1 MTLSR
6 RQFVKGA
13 SVAGAVAAT
22 PFSINRAIAANKELR
37 IYAWAGYITDE
48 MLTDFK
54 AKTGINATFT
64 PYGTNDELMNS
75 LRATDGTGFDIIM
88 PTVDRV
94 PGYVDYDLVQP
105 LDVKRINWD
114 GCLDSALAGSDVG
127 GVVNGKRYFAPSD
140 WGTEAI
146 AYHKE
151 YAKVDPKN
159 LSYGDLW
166 SPENSGGVTVRGHSA
181 LVGIGLWLEKA
192 GKLPYPL
199 LESYRSEKAMR
210 ANFDVIL
217 KVAAE
222 NKSAIAQFWST
233 ENEAQGA
240 FRTNG
245 AIIGQTWD
253 STAFKLQSEGEP
265 IAYGSPKEGA
275 LAWME
280 GFVIPKNANNVDSV
294 YEFIN
299 WYYTPEAG
307 AMFVKATGYNS
318 TSKGADAL
326 LPPETKKF
334 FQESYTEEDLANL
347 WWWPIQEPWYVALR
361 NEYQDRYLS
370 A

>member
-1 MTLSR
+1 MSISR
-6 RQFVKGA
+6 RRFVQGA
-13 SVAGAVAAT
+13 LAAGAVASA
-22 PFSINRAIAANKELR
+22 PFYINKSYAAAKELR

-48 MLTDFK
+48 MLADFK

-75 LRATDGTGFDIIM
+75 LRATDGSGFDIIM

-94 PGYVDYDLVQP
+94 PGYVDFGLVQP
-105 LDVKRINWD
+105 LDTKRIKWE
-114 GCLDSALAGSDVG
+114 GCLDSAISGSEVG
-127 GVVNGKRYFAPSD
+127 GVVKGERYFAPSD

-146 AYHKE
+146 TYNTEKT
-151 YAKVDPKN
+151 KLDRN
-159 LSYGDLW
+159 NISYGDLW
-166 SPENSGGVTVRGHSA
+166 NPEIGQGVTVRGHSA

-192 GKLPYPL
+192 GKLPFPL
-199 LESYRSEKAMR
+199 LDSYKNEKAMR

-217 KVAAE
+217 KVATE
-222 NKSAIAQFWST
+222 HKGMIAQFWST

-265 IAYGSPKEGA
+265 IAYAAPKEGA

-299 WYYTPEAG
+299 WYYTPDAG
-307 AMFVKATGYNS
+307 AMFVKSTGYNS
-318 TSKGADAL
+318 TSKGAADL
-326 LPPETKKF
+326 LPEATKKF
-334 FQESYTEEDLANL
+334 FTDSYSDADLKNL
-347 WWWPIQEPWYVALR
+347 WWWPIQDPWYVALR
-361 NEYQDRYLS
+361 NEYQDRYL
-370 A
+370 AA

>member
-1 MTLSR
+1 MSFSR

-13 SVAGAVAAT
+13 TVAGAVAAS
-22 PFSINRAIAANKELR
+22 PFYINKAAAASKELR

-48 MLTDFK
+48 MLKDFK
-54 AKTGINATFT
+54 AKTGIKATFT
-64 PYGTNDELMNS
+64 PYGTNDELLNS

-94 PGYVDYDLVQP
+94 PGYVDLELIQP
-105 LDVKRINWD
+105 LDTSRINWD
-114 GCLDSALAGSDVG
+114 GCLESAITGSEVG
-127 GVVNGKRYFAPSD
+127 GIVGGKRYFAPSD

-146 AYHKE
+146 AYNTD
-151 YAKVDPKN
+151 YAKVDRNN

-166 SPENSGGVTVRGHSA
+166 KPEHAGGVAVRGHSA
-181 LVGIGLWLEKA
+181 LVGIGLWLEKM
-192 GKLPYPL
+192 GKLPFPL
-199 LESYRSEKAMR
+199 LDSYKNEKAMR

-217 KVAAE
+217 KVAVE

-240 FRTNG
+240 FRANG

-253 STAFKLQSEGEP
+253 STAFKLQSEEEP
-265 IAYGSPKEGA
+265 IAYGAPKEGA

-280 GFVIPKNANNVDSV
+280 GFVMPKNANNVDAV

-307 AMFVKATGYNS
+307 AMFVKSTGYNS
-318 TSKGADAL
+318 TAKGADAL
-326 LPPETKKF
+326 LPEATKQF
-334 FQESYTEEDLANL
+334 FQNSYTAEELKNL

>member
-1 MTLSR
+1 MTISR
-6 RQFVKGA
+6 RNFVKGA
-13 SVAGAVAAT
+13 AIAGAVAAT
-22 PFSINRAIAANKELR
+22 PFSAHTLMAANKQLR

-48 MLTDFK
+48 MLADLQ

-75 LRATDGTGFDIIM
+75 LRATDGNGFDIIM

-94 PGYVDYDLVQP
+94 PGYVDYGLVQP
-105 LDVKRINWD
+105 LDISRINWD
-114 GCLDSALAGSDVG
+114 GCLDSAMTGSEVG
-127 GVVNGKRYFAPSD
+127 GVINDKRYFAPSD

-146 AYHKE
+146 TYNTQEAT
-151 YAKVDPKN
+151 VDPKN

-166 SPENSGGVTVRGHSA
+166 RPEHLGGVAVRGHSA
-181 LVGIGLWLEKA
+181 LIGIGLWLEKID
-192 GKLPYPL
+192 KLPLPL
-199 LESYRSEKAMR
+199 LDAFKNEKAMR

-217 KVAAE
+217 KVATKHK
-222 NKSAIAQFWST
+222 NAIAQFWST

-253 STAFKLQSEGEP
+253 STAFILKNEGEP
-265 IAYGSPKEGA
+265 IAYGAPKEGA

-280 GFVIPKNANNVDSV
+280 GFVIPKNANNIDAV

-318 TSKGADAL
+318 TAVGAEAL
-326 LPPETKKF
+326 LPAATKQF
-334 FQESYTEEDLANL
+334 FKDSYSEDDLANL

>member
-1 MTLSR
+1 MSISR
-6 RQFVKGA
+6 RQFLQGA
-13 SVAGAVAAT
+13 SIAGAVAAT
-22 PFSINRAIAANKELR
+22 PFSISSAIAANKELK

-48 MLTDFK
+48 MLADFK

-94 PGYVDYDLVQP
+94 PGYVDYELVQP
-105 LDVKRINWD
+105 LDTTRIKWD
-114 GCLDSALAGSDVG
+114 GCLESALSGSEVG
-127 GVVNGKRYFAPSD
+127 GVVDGKRYFAPSD

-146 AYHKE
+146 TYNRE
-151 YAKVDPKN
+151 YADVDPNN

-166 SPENSGGVTVRGHSA
+166 KPEHADGVTVRGHSA
-181 LVGIGLWLEKA
+181 LVGIGLWLEKM
-192 GKLPYPL
+192 GKLPFPL
-199 LESYRSEKAMR
+199 LESYKNEKAMR

-217 KVAAE
+217 KEATKHKDMV
-222 NKSAIAQFWST
+222 AQFWST

-245 AIIGQTWD
+245 AVIGQTWD
-253 STAFKLQSEGEP
+253 STAFKLSQEGEP
-265 IAYGSPKEGA
+265 VVYGAPKEGA

-280 GFVIPKNANNVDSV
+280 GFVIPKNANNVDAV

-318 TSKGADAL
+318 TSKGAAEL
-326 LPPETKKF
+326 LPQATKKF
-334 FQESYTEEDLANL
+334 FNNSYSDQDLANL

>member
-6 RQFVKGA
+6 RNFVKGA
-13 SVAGAVAAT
+13 TAAGAVAAT
-22 PFSINRAIAANKELR
+22 PFTISKAVAANKELR

-48 MLTDFK
+48 MLEDFK

-94 PGYVDYDLVQP
+94 PGYVDFDLVQP
-105 LDVKRINWD
+105 LDTSRVNWD
-114 GCLDSALAGSDVG
+114 GCLESAVAGSEVG
-127 GVVNGKRYFAPSD
+127 GVVNGQRYFAPSD

-146 AYHKE
+146 AFNTD
-151 YAKVDPKN
+151 YAKVDRNN

-166 SPENSGGVTVRGHSA
+166 KPEHASSVTVRGHSA
-181 LVGIGLWLEKA
+181 LVGIGLWLESM
-192 GKLPYPL
+192 GKLPFPL
-199 LESYRSEKAMR
+199 LDSYKNEKAMR
-210 ANFDVIL
+210 ANFEVIL
-217 KVAAE
+217 KSAAE
-222 NKSAIAQFWST
+222 NKSAIAQYWST

-253 STAFKLQSEGEP
+253 STAFKLKSEGEP
-265 IAYGSPKEGA
+265 IVYGAPKEGA

-280 GFVIPKNANNVDSV
+280 GFVIPKNANNIDAA

-307 AMFVKATGYNS
+307 AMFVESTGYNS
-318 TSKGADAL
+318 TAKGSDAL
-326 LPPETKKF
+326 LPAATKQF
-334 FQESYTEEDLANL
+334 FQDSYTEQDLKNL

>member
-6 RQFVKGA
+6 RQFIKGA
-13 SVAGAVAAT
+13 SVVGAVAT
-22 PFSINRAIAANKELR
+22 SPFMINRAVAASKELR

-48 MLTDFK
+48 MLKDFK
-54 AKTGINATFT
+54 EKTGINATFT

-94 PGYVDYDLVQP
+94 PGYVAYDLVQP
-105 LDVKRINWD
+105 LDKTRIKWD
-114 GCLDSALAGSDVG
+114 GCLDSAISGSKVG
-127 GVVNGKRYFAPSD
+127 GVVKGERYFAPSD

-146 AYHKE
+146 AYNKKE
-151 YAKVDPKN
+151 ATVSKE

-166 SPENSGGVTVRGHSA
+166 LPENAGGVTVRAHSA
-181 LVGIGLWLEKA
+181 LVGIGLWLEKQ
-192 GKLPYPL
+192 GKLPFPL
-199 LESYRSEKAMR
+199 LDSYKTEKAMR

-217 KVAAE
+217 KTAV
-222 NKSAIAQFWST
+222 KYKGSIAQFWST

-265 IAYGSPKEGA
+265 IVYRAPKEGA

-280 GFVIPKNANNVDSV
+280 GFVVPKNANNVDSV

-318 TSKGADAL
+318 TAKGAEAL
-326 LPPETKKF
+326 LPQATKDF
-334 FQESYTEEDLANL
+334 FNTSYTKEDLANL

>member
-1 MTLSR
+1 MTFTR
-6 RQFVKGA
+6 RKFIKTSMA
-13 SVAGAVAAT
+13 AGAIAAS
-22 PFSINRAIAANKELR
+22 PFYINRALAESQELR

-48 MLTDFK
+48 MLNDFRE
-54 AKTGINATFT
+54 KTGINATFT

-75 LRATDGTGFDIIM
+75 LRATDGSGFDIIM

-94 PGYVDYDLVQP
+94 PGYVDFDLVQA
-105 LDVKRINWD
+105 LDTSRINWD
-114 GCLDSALAGSDVG
+114 GALESSIEGSEVG
-127 GVVNGKRYFAPSD
+127 GVVNGERYFAPSD

-146 AYHKE
+146 AYHTD
-151 YAKVDPKN
+151 YSSINRNN

-166 SPENSGGVTVRGHSA
+166 NPDHGTGVTVRGHSA
-181 LVGIGLWLEKA
+181 LIGIGLWLEQQ
-192 GKLPYPL
+192 GRLPFPL
-199 LESYRSEKAMR
+199 LDMFQGEAAAR
-210 ANFDVIL
+210 ANFDEIL
-217 KVAAE
+217 KVAVE
-222 NKSAIAQFWST
+222 HKGMIAQFWNT

-245 AIIGQTWD
+245 AVVGQTWD
-253 STAFKLQSEGEP
+253 STAFNLIQEGQP
-265 IAYGSPKEGA
+265 IAYAAPKEGA

-280 GFVIPKNANNVDSV
+280 GFVIPKNAQNVDAV

-318 TSKGADAL
+318 TARGAEAL
-326 LPPETKKF
+326 LPQATKDF
-334 FQESYTEEDLANL
+334 FTNSYTAQDLANL
-347 WWWPIQEPWYVALR
+347 WWWPIQEPWYVSIR

>member
-13 SVAGAVAAT
+13 SIAGAVAAS
-22 PFSINRAIAANKELR
+22 PFMINRAVAANKELR

-48 MLTDFK
+48 MLKDFK
-54 AKTGINATFT
+54 DKTGINATFT

-94 PGYVDYDLVQP
+94 PGYVSYDLIQP
-105 LDVKRINWD
+105 LDSTRIKWD
-114 GCLDSALAGSDVG
+114 GCLDSAISGSKVG
-127 GVVNGKRYFAPSD
+127 GVVKGERYFAPSD

-146 AYHKE
+146 AYNKND
-151 YAKVDPKN
+151 AKVSKE

-166 SPENSGGVTVRGHSA
+166 LPENAGGVTVRGHSA
-181 LVGIGLWLEKA
+181 LVGIGLWLEKQ
-192 GKLPYPL
+192 GELPFPL
-199 LESYRSEKAMR
+199 LDSYKTEKAMR

-217 KVAAE
+217 KTAIKY
-222 NKSAIAQFWST
+222 KSSIAQFWST

-253 STAFKLQSEGEP
+253 STAFKLETEGEP
-265 IAYGSPKEGA
+265 IVYGAPKEGA

-318 TSKGADAL
+318 TAKGAEAL
-326 LPPETKKF
+326 LPQATKDF
-334 FQESYTEEDLANL
+334 FNTSYTKEDLANL

>member
-6 RQFVKGA
+6 RNFVKGA
-13 SVAGAVAAT
+13 TAAGAVAAT
-22 PFSINRAIAANKELR
+22 PFTVSKAVAANKELR
-37 IYAWAGYITDE
+37 IFAWAGYITDE
-48 MLTDFK
+48 MLKDFK

-64 PYGTNDELMNS
+64 PYATNDELMNA
-75 LRATDGTGFDIIM
+75 LRATDGTGFDVIM

-94 PGYVDYDLVQP
+94 PGFVDFDLVQP
-105 LDVKRINWD
+105 LDSSRINWD
-114 GCLDSALAGSDVG
+114 GCLDSAVAGSEVG
-127 GVVNGKRYFAPSD
+127 GIVNGKRYIAPSD

-146 AYHKE
+146 AYNTDYTKI
-151 YAKVDPKN
+151 DRNN

-166 SPENSGGVTVRGHSA
+166 KPENAGGVAVRGHSA
-181 LVGIGLWLEKA
+181 LVGIGLWLENM

-199 LESYRSEKAMR
+199 LESYKNEKAMR

-217 KVAAE
+217 KTATEHKA
-222 NKSAIAQFWST
+222 AIAQFWST

-245 AIIGQTWD
+245 ATIGQTWD
-253 STAFKLQSEGEP
+253 STAFKLKSEGEP
-265 IAYGSPKEGA
+265 IAYGAPKEGA

-280 GFVIPKNANNVDSV
+280 GFVIPKNANNVESV

-307 AMFVKATGYNS
+307 AMFSKASGFNS
-318 TSKGADAL
+318 TSKGANEL
-326 LPPETKKF
+326 LPESAKQF
-334 FQESYTEEDLANL
+334 FKDSYTEKELKNL
-347 WWWPIQEPWYVALR
+347 WWWPVQEPWYVSLR

>member
-13 SVAGAVAAT
+13 TLASAAAAST
-22 PFSINRAIAANKELR
+22 FSIGSAIAANKELR
-37 IYAWAGYITDE
+37 LYAWAGYITDE
-48 MLTDFK
+48 MLNDFK

-75 LRATDGTGFDIIM
+75 LRATDGTGFDLIM

-94 PGYVDYDLVQP
+94 PGYVDFDLVQP
-105 LDVKRINWD
+105 LDTSRINWD
-114 GCLDSALAGSDVG
+114 GCLDSAITGSEVG
-127 GVVNGKRYFAPSD
+127 GVVKGRRYFAPSD

-146 AYHKE
+146 AYNKNE
-151 YAKVDPKN
+151 AKISQK

-166 SPENSGGVTVRGHSA
+166 LPENSGGVTVRGHSA
-181 LVGIGLWLEKA
+181 LVGIGLWLEKT
-192 GKLPYPL
+192 GKLPFPL
-199 LESYRSEKAMR
+199 LDSYKNEQAMR

-222 NKSAIAQFWST
+222 HKAAIAQFWST

-245 AIIGQTWD
+245 AVIGQTWD

-265 IAYGSPKEGA
+265 IAYGAPKEGA

-280 GFVIPKNANNVDSV
+280 GFVMPKNANNVDAA

-299 WYYTPEAG
+299 WYYTPESG

-318 TSKGADAL
+318 TSKGAEAL
-326 LPPETKKF
+326 LPESTKQF
-334 FQESYTEEDLANL
+334 FQNSYSDDDLKNL